1 MKRKEKYNQYDEW
14 YQNRRFDYW
23 KSLKA
28 LEEEFRRMEGAYKLH
43 QMTGLEKWEHHE
55 RECYVAFKLTYN
67 CTVDLYNEL
76 TRYWY
81 EHHEEMNKCQTWNET
96 LWHPDEWLIRWAGGL
111 K

>member
-1 MKRKEKYNQYDEW
+1 MKKKEKYNQYDEW
-14 YQNRRFDYW
+14 YQNRRFDYV

-28 LEEEFRRMEGAYKLH
+28 LEEEFHRLEGAHKLYEITESEEWKQH
-43 QMTGLEKWEHHE
+43 K
-55 RECYVAFKLTYN
+55 REAYVAYKMTYN
-67 CTVDLYNEL
+67 FTANLYNEI

-81 EHHEEMNKCQTWNET
+81 EHQEEMDKCKTWNVT